1 MSDAQKEINARIAE
15 FIDFKGLSLH
25 KFGEMASFASGGLS
39 RAIKEHRTFS
49 VEKLMKIYEAFPEL
63 NPIWLQFGRG
73 DMIAE
78 GFQLTAA
85 PGKVKVYEKRRL
97 PIDTAEED
105 RLTLAEAEKRIRELE
120 KQVIVL
126 EAKNETLLDVVRST
140 NSMGMESKDG
150 KK

>member
-1 MSDAQKEINARIAE
+1 
-15 FIDFKGLSLH
+15 
-25 KFGEMASFASGGLS
+25 
-39 RAIKEHRTFS
+39 
-49 VEKLMKIYEAFPEL
+49 MKIYEAFPEL